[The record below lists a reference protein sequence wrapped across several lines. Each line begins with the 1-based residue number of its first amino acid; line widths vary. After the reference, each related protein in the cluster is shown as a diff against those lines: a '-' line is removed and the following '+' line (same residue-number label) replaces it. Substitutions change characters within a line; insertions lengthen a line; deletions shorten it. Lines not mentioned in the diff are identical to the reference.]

1 MGIPEGF
8 VSHGEKT
15 LAELEEVLAGSC
27 STAGCLGGDPSPV
40 MALEYQVV
48 VHVLESL

>member
-27 STAGCLGGDPSPV
+27 STAGCLGGDPRSV
-40 MALEYQVV
+40 TALEDQLV
-48 VHVLESL
+48 VHVADGL